1 MSENFYQ
8 RLNQLQNKLS
18 SPELF
23 SNSGL
28 GNEIGFYIFDYPPE
42 MELEV
47 RRHLSKILPNISN
60 KIAVI
65 NLLELIVDY
74 LKDEKMF
81 DDAIALQQQCGDT
94 ELLGAF
100 NGIIEGARIAP
111 LIAEKAQIETHDAII
126 LTGIGNAYPLIRTHD
141 LLNNLQVLMKS
152 KPLIVFYPGVYS
164 GQILSLFG
172 KLKDENYYRAF
183 RLVV

>member
-8 RLNQLQNKLS
+8 RLNQVQNKLS
-18 SPELF
+18 SPDFL

-42 MELEV
+42 MELDV
-47 RRHLSKILPNISN
+47 RRHLDKILPDISD
-60 KIAVI
+60 KIAVV
-65 NLLELIVDY
+65 NLFELIVDY

-81 DDAIALQQQCGDT
+81 DDAVELQKESGDA

-100 NGIIEGARIAP
+100 KGIIEGARIAP
-111 LIAEKAQIETHDAII
+111 LICEKAQIETHDAII

-141 LLNNLQVLMKS
+141 LLNNLQILMKN